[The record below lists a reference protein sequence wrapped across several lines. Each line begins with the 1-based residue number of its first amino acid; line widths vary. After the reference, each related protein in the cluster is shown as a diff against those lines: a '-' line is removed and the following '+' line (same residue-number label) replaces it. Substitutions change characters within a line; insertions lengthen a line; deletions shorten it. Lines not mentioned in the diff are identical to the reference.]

1 MRDFRD
7 AKAMARSLRR
17 GLADHG
23 LDLSHGQ
30 CLDLTARSFGFD
42 NWNILAARI
51 EAAQPAPAEA
61 KPEGDKALCCSF
73 CGKSSHEVRALIA
86 GPSAH
91 ICNECVG
98 LCDDLVEHQ
107 NVLRLLKAD
116 EARRDHAGDYRVL
129 GAYLAGRSDEQL
141 RAYIAGVE
149 TDLGRRREHAQ
160 MAGEAIAARTAGQ
173 SGRPGR
179 RDRDGRTLRVNGKTD
194 EELARQEA
202 LFHSEIAQGVRA
214 IEIVRRVLDARQ

>member
-7 AKAMARSLRR
+7 AKAMARSLRH
-17 GLADHG
+17 GLTEHG

-30 CLDLTARSFGFD
+30 CLDLTAKSFGFD

-51 EAAQPAPAEA
+51 EAAQPVPMQAP
-61 KPEGDKALCCSF
+61 PEPDKTLYCSF

-98 LCDDLVEHQ
+98 LCDDIVEHQ

-116 EARRDHAGDYRVL
+116 EARNDDAGDYPSL
-129 GAYLAGRSDEQL
+129 SAYLAGRSDEQL
-141 RAYIAGVE
+141 RAYVAGVE
-149 TDLGRRREHAQ
+149 TDLGRRREHAR
-160 MAGEAIAARTAGQ
+160 MAAEAIAARAAGQ
-173 SGRPGR
+173 AGRQGR
-179 RDRDGRTLRVNGKTD
+179 RDKDGRTLRVNGKTD
-194 EELARQEA
+194 EELAKQEA
-202 LFHSEIAQGVRA
+202 LFHSEIAQGLRA